1 MNLTVIFSRKSPRK
15 KRTRET
21 KLKWPKTSTGKEIT
35 DSRPRIHRRPNG
47 SNNEKFRS
55 VGLNAVHLLQQ
66 IDISLQTA
74 LEASDQCPYDDYIGD
89 YIGCDVDWLGDYVL
103 SFTQSSYFNSHEHSM
118 RCTKDG
124 KTIPPQR
131 GKYPKGSVCTN
142 VRCSRD
148 YYSPK
153 SKVPGP
159 PPNGPGGLIF
169 AQNRTIGFASYHF
182 MSPNPYINFEKSKE
196 DPSFCKAL
204 AVE

>member
-1 MNLTVIFSRKSPRK
+1 MAEEAGIPRGVLNVVTCSRENAAEVGKVLCTSPLVNAISF
-15 KRTRET
+15 T
-21 KLKWPKTSTGKEIT
+21 
-35 DSRPRIHRRPNG
+35 G

-196 DPSFCKAL
+196 DPSFCRAL

>member
-1 MNLTVIFSRKSPRK
+1 MPSATIRVTLVSVQTP
-15 KRTRET
+15 E
-21 KLKWPKTSTGKEIT
+21 
-35 DSRPRIHRRPNG
+35 
-47 SNNEKFRS
+47 FRS

-131 GKYPKGSVCTN
+131 GKYPKGSICTN

-148 YYSPK
+148 YYSTK

-182 MSPNPYINFEKSKE
+182 VSPNPYINFEKSKQ
-196 DPSFCKAL
+196 DPAFCKAL
-204 AVE
+204 AVK